1 MSDYISEMTG
11 DELQRNLRDAYGMT
25 SALNR
30 EIEMLNNVRAEQA
43 ARIDDLEKLTGMMEQ
58 IRLHDEHVKSITAE
72 NAALRAQLAEA
83 VSVLNDMHTEMGI
96 VCEVGFDPERWAE
109 RMSALNKAGDVLGKH
124 LDLVGFK
131 A

>member
-1 MSDYISEMTG
+1 MNFYVPTQTDIDAMHRRVDEAILANDDTL
-11 DELQRNLRDAYGMT
+11 DEL
-25 SALNR
+25 
-30 EIEMLNNVRAEQA
+30 
-43 ARIDDLEKLTGMMEQ
+43 
-58 IRLHDEHVKSITAE
+58 TAE

-83 VSVLNDMHTEMGI
+83 VHVLNAMHTEMGI

>member
-1 MSDYISEMTG
+1 MHTG
-11 DELQRNLRDAYGMT
+11 WDDEQQRKIDTADEL
-25 SALNR
+25 
-30 EIEMLNNVRAEQA
+30 
-43 ARIDDLEKLTGMMEQ
+43 
-58 IRLHDEHVKSITAE
+58 TAE

-96 VCEVGFDPERWAE
+96 ICEVGFDPERWAE